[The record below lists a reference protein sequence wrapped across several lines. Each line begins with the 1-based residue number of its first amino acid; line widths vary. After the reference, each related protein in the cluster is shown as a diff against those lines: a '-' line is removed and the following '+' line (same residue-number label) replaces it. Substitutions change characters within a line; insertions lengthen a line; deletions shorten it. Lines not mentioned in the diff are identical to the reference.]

1 MSVARFRFD
10 EALSLFLRSDRRG
23 ETFEHACAQSA
34 TLKNAVEA
42 LGVPHTE
49 VGAILVNGSPA
60 TLQRI
65 VRDGDVIEVSAQLRE
80 EAGEETGEEMGS
92 VPVFLADAHLGRLA
106 RFLRMLGFDTL
117 HRNAFT
123 DNEMRRIAEAEGRI
137 VLTRDRELLKCREI
151 SRGCFVR
158 ALDPEA
164 QLREVAQRYAL
175 ARQARPFTLCLCCNL
190 ALEAVAKGAVAARLP
205 ESVRAA
211 QQTFSYCRGCDR
223 VYWPGSHYQRM
234 RAALSELL

>member
-10 EALSLFLRSDRRG
+10 EALSPFLRSDRRG

-65 VRDGDVIEVSAQLRE
+65 VREGDVVEVSAQLRE
-80 EAGEETGEEMGS
+80 EAREEMGY
-92 VPVFLADAHLGRLA
+92 VPIFLADAHLGRLA

-123 DNEMRRIAEAEGRI
+123 DNEIRRIAEAEGRI

-151 SRGCFVR
+151 IRGCFVR
-158 ALDPEA
+158 ALAPEA
-164 QLREVAQRYAL
+164 QLREVALRYAL
-175 ARQARPFTLCLCCNL
+175 AAQARPFTLCLCCNL
-190 ALEAVAKGAVAARLP
+190 PLEAVDKAAVAERLP

-211 QQTFSYCRGCDR
+211 QRTFSYCRGCDR
-223 VYWPGSHYQRM
+223 VYWPGSHYHRM